1 MALTCLGVHCVGN
14 DSGAVDYR
22 TMANQTAAQVLEEVF
37 HVSGLDLLDP
47 STYTDQPTGGW
58 RYVQVVCVSGMCM
71 YTCMYV

>member
-1 MALTCLGVHCVGN
+1 MCHILSSYIGN

-58 RYVQVVCVSGMCM
+58 RYMSYVHEHMCM
-71 YTCMYV
+71 